1 MRVLYIFLFFCTM
14 VFGYSIQSI
23 DAKIKISS
31 KEKYVRHTI
40 DLIAD
45 AQKQMR
51 FSYPLN
57 EEAEIIPLLFSIK
70 DKRYQV
76 YLKNKRV
83 YFNIPNLKKGERLR
97 MTIYYKTLNNQ
108 QFLQTQRLFIPHFKN
123 AFNASVSVEVDKDW
137 EIFSHNAFLKG
148 QKYTWQGK
156 IHTKDFQDYLWLSLR
171 EANFKIDVTNYVYS
185 TQNISRINLVMPKY
199 FKDSGLKIKKLN
211 FTSTP
216 QAKIIQNTNN
226 TMIAFR
232 DIKARDFKVE
242 MHAEISSTLSES
254 RKQYQ
259 NLDPKNF
266 LGTPKKH
273 LELLAKEIIA
283 KSKEPSYIALAKWL
297 HSRIKY
303 DESYMGKHMSSE
315 QVLASNVGVCE
326 HYAQVYADMLNAINI
341 PAVFITGVGFNP
353 FKRAFEYHAWNLVY
367 IDSAWIPI
375 DVTWGLFDGILPVS
389 HIFFYVGYQPLL
401 MYETYEVNISSTHSE
416 TKQDIKFIPK

>member
-1 MRVLYIFLFFCTM
+1 MRLFYLFLLFCSI
-14 VFGYSIQSI
+14 VFGYKIQSI
-23 DAKIKISS
+23 DAKVKISG
-31 KEKYVRHTI
+31 KEKYVKHTI
-40 DLIAD
+40 ILIVD
-45 AQKQMR
+45 AHKQMR

-83 YFNIPNLKKGERLR
+83 YFNIPNLNRGQKLEI
-97 MTIYYKTLNNQ
+97 TIYYKTLNNQ
-108 QFLQTQRLFIPHFKN
+108 QFLQTQHLFIPHFKN
-123 AFNASVSVEVDKDW
+123 PFEAKVSVEVDKDW

-156 IHTKDFQDYLWLSLR
+156 IDTKDFSDYLWLSLR
-171 EANFKIDVTNYVYS
+171 EANFKINVNNYVYS
-185 TQNISRINLVMPKY
+185 THNISRINFMIPKY
-199 FKDSGLKIKKLN
+199 FKDSGLKIKKISFN
-211 FTSTP
+211 ATP

-226 TMIAFR
+226 TMVAFR

-242 MHAEISSTLSES
+242 MTAEISSTLSES
-254 RKQYQ
+254 QKQYQ

-266 LGTPKKH
+266 LGTQKKY
-273 LELLAKEIIA
+273 LELLSKEIIA

-315 QVLASNVGVCE
+315 QILTRGVGVCE
-326 HYAQVYADMLNAINI
+326 HYAQVYADMLNSLNI

-416 TKQDIKFIPK
+416 TKQEIKFIPK